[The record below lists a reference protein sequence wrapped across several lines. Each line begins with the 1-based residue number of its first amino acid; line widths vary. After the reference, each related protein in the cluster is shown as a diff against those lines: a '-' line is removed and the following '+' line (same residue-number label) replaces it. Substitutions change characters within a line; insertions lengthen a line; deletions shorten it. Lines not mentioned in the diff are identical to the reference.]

1 MLTSNLIKQTTLCH
15 RMCTFMY
22 CIVIFYALKGE
33 IFTLFIEN
41 KDYAFCFISI
51 SWTSVYQART
61 VPPKGD
67 VYSGIAIILSHL
79 VCLAHFA

>member
-1 MLTSNLIKQTTLCH
+1 MLTINLIKQTALFY

-33 IFTLFIEN
+33 IFTLLIEN

-51 SWTSVYQART
+51 SWT
-61 VPPKGD
+61 
-67 VYSGIAIILSHL
+67 
-79 VCLAHFA
+79 